1 MIKGLNIPPVSLDVG
16 NRCFLNSAGLLGI
29 GNLPEGEYGFFFFFL
44 FHVLSMAQER
54 VLYLQAR
61 RNGSQGF
68 AVVLVSHGGLVCN

>member
-1 MIKGLNIPPVSLDVG
+1 MFSEFSRVSG
-16 NRCFLNSAGLLGI
+16 HWEFAR
-29 GNLPEGEYGFFFFFL
+29 GEYGFFFFFL

-68 AVVLVSHGGLVCN
+68 AVVLMSHGGLVCN